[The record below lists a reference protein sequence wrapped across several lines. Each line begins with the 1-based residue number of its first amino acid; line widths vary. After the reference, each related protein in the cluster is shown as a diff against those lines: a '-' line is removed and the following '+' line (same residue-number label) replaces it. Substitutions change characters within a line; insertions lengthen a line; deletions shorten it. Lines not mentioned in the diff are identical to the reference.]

1 MGKNISKNMSK
12 SNISKFLV
20 MLNNLIQMYL
30 KLLQKEQFKKKKKQ
44 VVILLTI
51 KSLKKLQ
58 MSREI
63 SNKIVQKYLQ
73 MKH

>member
-30 KLLQKEQFKKKKKQ
+30 KLLQKEQFKRKKKQ
-44 VVILLTI
+44 VVILLAI

-58 MSREI
+58 KSREI

>member
-44 VVILLTI
+44 VVILLAI

-58 MSREI
+58 KSREI